1 MTSVIIAVRSVPVM
15 LAESTNDYLLAG
27 ILTVAA
33 ALIVVVLMLAT
44 SESSE
49 SEEDQGS

>member
-1 MTSVIIAVRSVPVM
+1 MTPIAPAASTLTVV
-15 LAESTNDYLLAG
+15 LADSAGDYWLAG

-33 ALIVVVLMLAT
+33 ALIVIVLMMAT
-44 SESSE
+44 SS